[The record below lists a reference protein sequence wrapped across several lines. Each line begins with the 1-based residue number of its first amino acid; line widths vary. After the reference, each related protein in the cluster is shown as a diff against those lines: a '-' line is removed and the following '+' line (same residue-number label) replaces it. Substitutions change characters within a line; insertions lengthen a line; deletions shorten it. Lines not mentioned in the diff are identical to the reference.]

1 MFVTPAF
8 AQAQETEEMQ
18 SGNGAADGS
27 AEMHTETGVADH
39 GGGHEAGFPPFD
51 SATFPSQLLWLAIT
65 FGLFYMFMNRVVVPR
80 IGGILEH
87 RRDRI
92 AQDLDEANR
101 LKEEADA
108 AIAAYEQDLATAR
121 NKAAEIGQ
129 EARDK
134 AKAAAE
140 AERAKVEAELSERMA
155 EAEKSI
161 ADIKAKALGEVDAI
175 ATETATDL
183 VKHLLGGT
191 VTKTEVDAAVR
202 DAAGK

>member
-1 MFVTPAF
+1 MFVSPAF
-8 AQAQETEEMQ
+8 AQEAPAGSGHGEVVEGTEALHGPE
-18 SGNGAADGS
+18 GGA
-27 AEMHTETGVADH
+27 
-39 GGGHEAGFPPFD
+39 FPPFE
-51 SATFPSQLLWLAIT
+51 SQTFPSQILWLAIT

-121 NKAAEIGQ
+121 NKASEIGQ

-134 AKAAAE
+134 AKAAAD
-140 AERAKVEAELSERMA
+140 AERSKVEAELSERMA

-175 ATETATDL
+175 ATDIATDL

-191 VTKTEVDAAVR
+191 ATKAEVDAAVR